1 MRVVVL
7 MLWCVVFAGV
17 CAQQAGAQPYPHKP
31 LRFVVPF
38 PPGGGADSLARIV
51 GQKVEEDLGQT
62 VIVDNR
68 AGAGGNIAAEVAA
81 RSAPDGYTLL
91 QANVAHTIA
100 ASLYGKLN
108 YDLLKDFEA
117 VTQLASVPF
126 VLLVNP
132 SLRAGSV
139 NELIAV
145 ARADPG
151 QLSYASS
158 GNGGPSHMAM
168 ELFRS
173 MARVEM
179 RHIPYKGA
187 APAATDI
194 IAGRVQMMFFTIPAA
209 LPHVKSGKLKALA
222 VASLQRSRRFAD
234 VPTMHEAGL
243 PGFEATTWFGVMVP
257 AKTPPVVVK
266 KLHEVFTA
274 AMKAPDIRERLIA
287 QGFEPIGSTPQQFGD
302 YVRAE
307 IPKWARVVQ
316 VSGAAIN

>member
-1 MRVVVL
+1 MRIVALTV
-7 MLWCVVFAGV
+7 WCAIL
-17 CAQQAGAQPYPHKP
+17 ASAPAPQAGAQPYPHKP

-38 PPGGGADSLARIV
+38 PPGGGADNLARIV
-51 GQKVEEDLGQT
+51 GQKVGENLGQA

-81 RSAPDGYTLL
+81 RSTPDGYTLL

-100 ASLYGKLN
+100 SSLYRKLN

-132 SLRAGSV
+132 SIKADSV
-139 NELIAV
+139 GELIAI
-145 ARADPG
+145 AKTSPG
-151 QLSYASS
+151 QLNYASS

-173 MARVEM
+173 TAGVEM

-187 APAATDI
+187 GPAATDV

-222 VASLQRSRRFAD
+222 IASPQRSRQLPD
-234 VPTMHEAGL
+234 VPTADEAGL

-257 AKTPPVVVK
+257 AKTSPSVIK
-266 KLHEVFTA
+266 RLHAVFTA
-274 AMKAPDIRERLIA
+274 ALKAPEVHERLLA
-287 QGFEPIGSTPQQFGD
+287 QGFDPIGSTPQQFGA
-302 YVRAE
+302 YVKAE
-307 IPKWARVVQ
+307 IPKWARVVRA
-316 VSGAAIN
+316 SGAAVN